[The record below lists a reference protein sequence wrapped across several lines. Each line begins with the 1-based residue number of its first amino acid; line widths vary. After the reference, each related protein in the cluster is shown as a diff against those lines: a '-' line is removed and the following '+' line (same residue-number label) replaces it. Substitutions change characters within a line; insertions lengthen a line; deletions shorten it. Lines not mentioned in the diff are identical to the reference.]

1 MQSHLL
7 SRHPQPCEFL
17 MSAKILVLSGSSRA
31 GSVNTMLA
39 TLAAARL
46 KAAGASVTQVSL
58 ADFPL
63 PMVDASGFGKP
74 PAEATRF
81 RELID
86 AHQGLFITSP
96 EYNAGYAPALKNA
109 LDWATVAKPGAP
121 ATGLAGK
128 VVALGGA
135 SPGAMGGY
143 RGLTQL
149 RIVLELGMG
158 ALLIPEMVVVGNTGT
173 VFAADGS
180 LTDERSS
187 GFLDQVVARLIRTI
201 DKLA

>member
-1 MQSHLL
+1 
-7 SRHPQPCEFL
+7 

-31 GSVNTMLA
+31 GSVNTQLA
-39 TLAAARL
+39 TLAAARIG
-46 KAAGASVTQVSL
+46 AAGGAVTQVSL
-58 ADFPL
+58 ADYPL
-63 PMVDASGFGKP
+63 PLVDATGFGNHPK
-74 PAEATRF
+74 EAMAL

-86 AHQGLFITSP
+86 AHHGLFITSP

-128 VVALGGA
+128 VVALGAA

-149 RIVLELGMG
+149 RTVLELGMG
-158 ALLIPEMVVVGNTGT
+158 ALVLPEMVAVGNAGSA
-173 VFAADGS
+173 FAEDGS
-180 LTDERSS
+180 LTDERSAS
-187 GFLDQVVARLIRTI
+187 FLDAIAKRLV
-201 DKLA
+201 KLAASGSGL